1 MAVERVGIVG
11 AGTMGRG
18 IAQICAVSG
27 MDVVVSDV
35 SRAQLDDARA
45 AIEANYTRMVDRDR
59 MSDQARSEAMAR
71 LTLEDNLEALA
82 GVELVIEAATETP
95 EVKTPLLEKIA
106 DACGADTVLASNT
119 SSISL
124 TRLAAA
130 VRHPERV
137 VGMHFFNP
145 VPVMQLIEI
154 VRALQ
159 TSDRTYRKACSVS
172 ERLNKTHVTVSDS
185 PGFVVNRILV
195 PMINEAIL
203 ALAEGLATAEEIDVA
218 MRLGANHPMG
228 PLALADL
235 IGLDVCLYVM
245 ETLHEE
251 FGDSKY
257 RPAPLLRRMVN
268 ARYLG
273 RKTGRGFFVYE
284 R

>member
-159 TSDRTYRKACSVS
+159 TSDQTYRKACSVS

>member
-106 DACGADTVLASNT
+106 EACGADTVLASNT

>member
-45 AIEANYTRMVDRDR
+45 AMEANYTRMVDRDR

-119 SSISL
+119 SSI
-124 TRLAAA
+124 
-130 VRHPERV
+130 
-137 VGMHFFNP
+137 
-145 VPVMQLIEI
+145 
-154 VRALQ
+154 
-159 TSDRTYRKACSVS
+159 
-172 ERLNKTHVTVSDS
+172 
-185 PGFVVNRILV
+185 
-195 PMINEAIL
+195 
-203 ALAEGLATAEEIDVA
+203 
-218 MRLGANHPMG
+218 
-228 PLALADL
+228 
-235 IGLDVCLYVM
+235 
-245 ETLHEE
+245 
-251 FGDSKY
+251 
-257 RPAPLLRRMVN
+257 
-268 ARYLG
+268 
-273 RKTGRGFFVYE
+273 
-284 R
+284 